1 MASTSSGQ
9 CWSLTTYCPV
19 PGPVPT
25 SPANNG
31 YKPGFAAALML
42 KDLKLAQEAALASG
56 AATPLG
62 AEAAQLYALFNAPD
76 TRATISPA
84 SSISCAAAAPDREH
98 RRLSPRA
105 RAVSSRAR
113 LRLVRGD
120 LLREM
125 GVPAAPRA
133 RGGHPRAAAVSPW
146 TIDQM
151 LEIKGFGLL
160 QETYSFQR
168 PRPLG
173 SCLDVT
179 LPPRLPA
186 RPMARLPLSSTADP
200 AADAA
205 ALLRRLGFAI
215 LVLGVPVTALVAR
228 RAVVVMAP
236 LGIVLLIL
244 AAAIDGGARPL
255 RESLGHVT
263 VTTAGLAGGL
273 VLLWCGL
280 SIIWTPFPAEASE
293 RLLNILG
300 SVLMALA
307 GYLAL
312 PERMRSA
319 NLYLLPVGVALAAF
333 GAMVLALVGKSDE
346 DSQNLE
352 RGLIVLAV
360 LLWPAMGWLRSRG
373 RHLESMG
380 LALVVALAT
389 ILGPQALP
397 LQALAVGAVVF
408 GIAAANPR
416 FGAKLTAG
424 AMAGLLVFAP
434 LIPFV
439 LLPLVALV
447 LGEADPVVASLDAWR
462 QVVLDEPVRLITG
475 HGFETALRSR
485 LVGYLPRRRRTRCCS
500 NLVRTRHHRGL
511 GQRGGAGGQRPQGRA
526 RSPAPGARNP
536 GRLRDRLRVRVL
548 RHRDGAGLVPDHA
561 RRDRA
566 DLRCRGTGA
575 VPHHTPEGDP
585 EAARVGTSH
594 PQVVDV
600 VILGR
605 AKRDPRISGR

>member
-1 MASTSSGQ
+1 M
-9 CWSLTTYCPV
+9 
-19 PGPVPT
+19 
-25 SPANNG
+25 
-31 YKPGFAAALML
+31 
-42 KDLKLAQEAALASG
+42 D
-56 AATPLG
+56 
-62 AEAAQLYALFNAPD
+62 
-76 TRATISPA
+76 
-84 SSISCAAAAPDREH
+84 
-98 RRLSPRA
+98 
-105 RAVSSRAR
+105 
-113 LRLVRGD
+113 
-120 LLREM
+120 
-125 GVPAAPRA
+125 VPAALRA
-133 RGGHPRAAAVSPW
+133 RVGHPRAAAVSPW

-263 VTTAGLAGGL
+263 VTTAGLAGAL

-462 QVVLDEPVRLITG
+462 KVVLDEPVRLITG

-485 LVGYLPRRRRTRCCS
+485 LVGYLPAATP
-500 NLVRTRHHRGL
+500 NTLLFQIWYEL
-511 GQRGGAGGQRPQGRA
+511 GIIGAWASAVALAVSARKAGRDH
-526 RSPAPGARNP
+526 P
-536 GRLRDRLRVRVL
+536 L
-548 RHRDGAGLVPDHA
+548 LVPGILA
-561 RRDRA
+561 AFATAFAFACFGIGTAQVWFLTTLAATVLIFVAAERGQFRTTRPKAILKRR
-566 DLRCRGTGA
+566 G
-575 VPHHTPEGDP
+575 
-585 EAARVGTSH
+585 
-594 PQVVDV
+594 
-600 VILGR
+600 
-605 AKRDPRISGR
+605 